1 VKRTVTTREYDEHG
15 RVTKE
20 IVTEEVVTEEV
31 DPGPWTLNPTWTS
44 PNITITTRSAST
56 EDIKKFG
63 DALVR
68 QMRQARAR

>member
-1 VKRTVTTREYDEHG
+1 VKRTTTTREYDEHG

-20 IVTEEVVTEEV
+20 VVTEEV
-31 DPGPWTLNPTWTS
+31 DPSPWTLNPTWTS